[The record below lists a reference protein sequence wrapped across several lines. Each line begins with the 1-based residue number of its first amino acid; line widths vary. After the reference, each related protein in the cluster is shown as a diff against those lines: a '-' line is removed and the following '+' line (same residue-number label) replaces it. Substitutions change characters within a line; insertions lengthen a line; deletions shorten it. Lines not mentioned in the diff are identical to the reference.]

1 MFTLRNVVAYIFG
14 SSIFFILGPLAI
26 FVLAY
31 FCPYDFMTNNIAT
44 PIFGAICSGVGLF
57 FVIWS
62 NYELITKGKGGAIVV
77 GKVHLSK
84 QTVHLVTTG
93 PYSMCRNPMHM
104 GLVLFYL
111 GLCCAINSV
120 LTLIVPLGMLIFAY
134 GFTMLLD
141 EPRLKKDFPE
151 EFEKWVQDVPNR
163 FWPKPKKAN

>member
-1 MFTLRNVVAYIFG
+1 M
-14 SSIFFILGPLAI
+14 P
-26 FVLAY
+26 
-31 FCPYDFMTNNIAT
+31 NNIAT

-77 GKVHLSK
+77 GKVHLSN